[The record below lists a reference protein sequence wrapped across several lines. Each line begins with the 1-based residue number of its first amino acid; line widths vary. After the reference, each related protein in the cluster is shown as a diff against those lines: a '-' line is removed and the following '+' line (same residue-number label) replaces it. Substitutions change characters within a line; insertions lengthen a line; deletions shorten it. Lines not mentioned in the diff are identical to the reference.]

1 MIPEDKVQ
9 EYVASALTKI
19 RAGVADFAAAAG
31 QVVTMGDAQIT
42 LEIVFG
48 GEGDA
53 LIDTKVIDD
62 DHVSS
67 SKTTQT
73 EKAPS
78 NTASPIQVTENIKT
92 GSYTQSGFTTQ
103 QQSGGSRELVDYK
116 YDPTE

>member
-48 GEGDA
+48 DEA
-53 LIDTKVIDD
+53 DTLLESESINTENEWQT
-62 DHVSS
+62 
-67 SKTTQT
+67 KTTQT
-73 EKAPS
+73 EKAAGNTS
-78 NTASPIQVTENIKT
+78 NPTQVTENVKT
-92 GSYTQSGFTTQ
+92 GSYTQSGLTTQ
-103 QQSGGSRELVDYK
+103 QQSGGSRELTDYT
-116 YDPTE
+116 YDET